1 MEDPRDSL
9 VQWPGQLSRTS
20 RSVALALASSLGA
33 CGGDQQARDAAAP
46 TGELALVEERRI
58 DANTADLSGVGY
70 LLVAD
75 NGDIIVTQSQDKL
88 LKVFRPDGT
97 TTTMGRGGGGPGE
110 FDRLT
115 RAGWLGDSIWVLD
128 PGLSRISIFGPDYT
142 FVRSFR
148 SPETGLNPDPSAS
161 YSVYVQAV
169 LPGGDVRG
177 LITRHPGTTP
187 PPWLADV
194 DSADKPYVRLTP
206 TGEPV
211 VRLAVDPP
219 DRCFVS
225 WRIGTSGFA
234 SSRLPY
240 CTERIS
246 TGWEATAPL
255 ILVDQEATTA
265 GSGSYRVTVISPEGD
280 TTFTRSFAYVPIT
293 VNQAMIDSAKAS
305 QAERDAMS
313 PASTHEGRPEITFPA
328 SRPPIRKVLLGRDGT
343 VWLEEEDN
351 APEHRWVAL
360 DPGGERVAS
369 VTLPANVTLRNVER
383 GRIWT
388 LERDADDLESIV
400 VFRLEGKP

>member
-1 MEDPRDSL
+1 MANPRDSL
-9 VQWPGQLSRTS
+9 VERPGQLRRTP
-20 RSVALALASSLGA
+20 RCLALAAVLGA
-33 CGGDQQARDAAAP
+33 CGGAQGGSGAAAP
-46 TGELALVEERRI
+46 MGELTLVEERRI
-58 DANTADLSGVGY
+58 DADSADLSGVGY

-88 LKVFRPDGT
+88 LKVFRPDGST
-97 TTTMGRGGGGPGE
+97 STMGRGGGGPGE

-128 PGLSRISIFGPDYT
+128 PGLSRISIFGPDYA
-142 FVRSFR
+142 FARSFR

-177 LITRHPGTTP
+177 LISLHPGTTP

-194 DSADKPYVRLTP
+194 DSADRPYVRLTP
-206 TGEPV
+206 GGEPV
-211 VRLAVDPP
+211 VRLAIDPP

-225 WRIGTSGFA
+225 FRIGASGIG

-240 CTERIS
+240 CAERIS
-246 TGWEATAPL
+246 TGWEATVPL
-255 ILVDQEATTA
+255 VFVDQEASI
-265 GSGSYRVTVISPEGD
+265 GDSGSYRVTVISPDGD
-280 TTFTRSFAYVPIT
+280 TTFARRFAYLPIT

-313 PASTHEGRPEITFPA
+313 PPGTYAERPDLVFPPT
-328 SRPPIRKVLLGRDGT
+328 RPPIRKVLLGRDGT

-360 DPGGERVAS
+360 DSRGERVAS
-369 VTLPANVTLRNVER
+369 IALPPNVTLRNAER

-400 VFRLEGKP
+400 VFRLESP